1 VNRSAVITG
10 SSSGIGLAT
19 ARRLLAAGYAV
30 VLNGRDEQRLARA
43 MEELDGSGRVVAVAG
58 DAADE
63 STVAEAVEQALRL
76 GSWTVA
82 VANPGGGQ
90 NPVPLAELTEQSLA
104 ARLRSNLVPTALL
117 LAAAARELADGGRF
131 VAVSSLAGRRGSLIA
146 SADYAA
152 SKAGVLGLVRQ
163 GARDLAPRGITVNAV
178 APGIIDVPRVQG
190 LIASGGQPL
199 IDSIPLGRAGV
210 PDEVAA
216 AICFL
221 ASDEAGYITGATLD
235 INGGAYMA

>member
-1 VNRSAVITG
+1 MKTSAIVTG

-19 ARRLLAAGYAV
+19 ARRLLQAGHAV
-30 VLNGRDEQRLARA
+30 VINGRDPGRLEAAARDLQA
-43 MEELDGSGRVVAVAG
+43 GDRVAAVPG
-58 DAADE
+58 DAAD
-63 STVAEAVEQALRL
+63 SDTVGALISQAQAMGTWLI
-76 GSWTVA
+76 A

-90 NPVPLAELTEQSLA
+90 NPTALVDLTEEALL

-117 LAAAARELADGGRF
+117 LSAAAREMADDGRF

-152 SKAGVLGLVRQ
+152 AKAGVLGLVRQ
-163 GARDLAPRGITVNAV
+163 GARDLAGRGITVNAV

-190 LIASGGQPL
+190 LIASGGRSL
-199 IDSIPLGRAGV
+199 IESIPLGRVGV

-221 ASDEAGYITGATLD
+221 TSPEAAYITGATLD

>member
-1 VNRSAVITG
+1 MTTSAIVTG

-19 ARRLLAAGYAV
+19 ARRLLQAGHSV
-30 VLNGRDEQRLARA
+30 VINGRDPHRLRTAVRD
-43 MEELDGSGRVVAVAG
+43 LDAGDRVVAVPG
-58 DAADE
+58 DAADAL
-63 STVAEAVEQALRL
+63 TVSALIGQAQSMGTWL
-76 GSWTVA
+76 VA

-90 NPVPLAELTEQSLA
+90 NPTALADLTEEALTE
-104 ARLRSNLVPTALL
+104 RLRSNLVPTALL
-117 LAAAARELADGGRF
+117 LAAAAREMADDGRF
-131 VAVSSLAGRRGSLIA
+131 VAVSSLAGRRGSLVA

-152 SKAGVLGLVRQ
+152 AKAGVLGLVRQ
-163 GARDLAPRGITVNAV
+163 GARDLAARGITVNAV

-190 LIASGGQPL
+190 LIASGGRSL
-199 IDSIPLGRAGV
+199 IESIPLGRAGV

-221 ASDEAGYITGATLD
+221 ASPEASYITGATLD

>member
-1 VNRSAVITG
+1 MTTSAIVTG

-19 ARRLLAAGYAV
+19 ARRLLQAGHSV
-30 VLNGRDEQRLARA
+30 VINGRDPHRLRTAVRD
-43 MEELDGSGRVVAVAG
+43 LDAGDRVVAVPG
-58 DAADE
+58 DAADAL
-63 STVAEAVEQALRL
+63 TVSALIGQAQSMGTWL
-76 GSWTVA
+76 VA

-90 NPVPLAELTEQSLA
+90 NPTALADLTEVALTE
-104 ARLRSNLVPTALL
+104 RLRSNLVPTALL
-117 LAAAARELADGGRF
+117 LAAAAREMADDGRF
-131 VAVSSLAGRRGSLIA
+131 VAVSSLAGRRGSLVA

-152 SKAGVLGLVRQ
+152 AKAGVLGLVRQ
-163 GARDLAPRGITVNAV
+163 GARDLAALGITVNAV

-190 LIASGGQPL
+190 LIASGGRSL
-199 IDSIPLGRAGV
+199 IESIPLGRAGV

-221 ASDEAGYITGATLD
+221 ASPEASYITGATLD